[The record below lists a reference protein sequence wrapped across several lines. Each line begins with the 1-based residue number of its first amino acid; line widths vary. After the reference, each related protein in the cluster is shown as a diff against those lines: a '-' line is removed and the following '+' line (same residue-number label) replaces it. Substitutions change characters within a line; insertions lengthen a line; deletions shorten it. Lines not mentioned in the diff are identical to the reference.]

1 MPILE
6 CENAL
11 SRIKWTFLVY
21 SNRQTRIEYEC
32 FPQDVCYKMRL
43 LVINRFF
50 EEEVWLQV

>member
-6 CENAL
+6 SKNAL

-21 SNRQTRIEYEC
+21 SNRQTRIEYGC
-32 FPQDVCYKMRL
+32 FPQDVCYKMRS